1 MSDTAR
7 RRFLEDLENMDPNYV
22 EKKLLIGDY
31 VGWRETVA
39 RRWIER
45 RNAKR
50 KNLLTWLS
58 AAMGLGMLVAT
69 AVTTVAAFMP
79 K

>member
-1 MSDTAR
+1 MNDTAR
-7 RRFLEDLENMDPNYV
+7 RRFLEDLENMDPDYV

-39 RRWIER
+39 RGWIER

-50 KNLLTWLS
+50 RSLHTWLS

-69 AVTTVAAFMP
+69 AVTAVAAFMP